1 MLNSLVLFELD
12 DHSLSIEQLLLPLT
26 YTKLSPLSLNLKKA
40 YFKFQIFQPL
50 IYFCLLFQT
59 WFQYHSAEKRK
70 QVEKNSQVVFHSNP
84 QMPCDRHC
92 SRIHVG
98 SYDRITARGLDER
111 AYFTELFRRLE
122 NPPNPLQ
129 KHFSGVYNS
138 PFQSNQMRRSSYF
151 QRPELNQD
159 WPPRTKYAAKYAR
172 QPLGRS
178 YRRHQPYQTMRP
190 PSRF

>member
-1 MLNSLVLFELD
+1 MSLLN
-12 DHSLSIEQLLLPLT
+12 
-26 YTKLSPLSLNLKKA
+26 LNLKKA

-50 IYFCLLFQT
+50 ICFCLLFQT
-59 WFQYHSAEKRK
+59 WFQNQSAEKRE
-70 QVEKNSQVVFHSNP
+70 QVEKNSQAVFHSNP

-122 NPPNPLQ
+122 NPPHLLQ
-129 KHFSGVYNS
+129 KHFSGVYS

-151 QRPELNQD
+151 QRPELNQER
-159 WPPRTKYAAKYAR
+159 PPRTKYAAKYAR

-178 YRRHQPYQTMRP
+178 YRRHQPYLTLIL
-190 PSRF
+190 PS